1 MKRVERANTRR
12 VKLHF
17 YMHAF
22 LFFIFAFGNAAAQQP
37 ADYPVR
43 LFPVNSN
50 DGLSQGFVPS
60 IIQDSRGFIW
70 FATKD
75 GLNKYDG
82 YRFTVYRH
90 DPADANSLPD
100 NFIGELMED
109 SRGLVWVV
117 TPGKLS
123 IFDPM
128 TERFYPIDLR
138 HRSGERFEGVHRL
151 TEDAG
156 GNVWFRSRNEQVCVK
171 LTPGTNPASDIF
183 TEKYAPVITYE
194 KDLLANYRLAGTLS
208 GPFYFDA
215 EGGMWMMAGDSIYH
229 VAKKDQPA
237 GKITKRLST
246 GNFFGWPGCRV
257 HHIASDSRHR
267 TVYFITTAGIAV
279 YDLVTSTMERTFPR
293 EIANYP
299 FRQGFAIDDNRN
311 AWLNLGDTMFFMEYQ
326 GGNFRK
332 LAPVNIETGTW
343 RSYGIEAILVDRSG
357 IVWMG
362 SNGYGV
368 FKYNPNIARFHLSE
382 TGAMGWIS
390 GTRDGRIVYES
401 RHGLN
406 SFDPYA
412 QKTTGKIFTDGIFF
426 HHVNGPDDRAPRCFI
441 QDRQGIFWLGYG
453 NGHLARY
460 DEQQQSIR
468 FYYVGGNDSG
478 RTSATRLWLD
488 ADGYPWM
495 VVENIYSETSIYR
508 FDPATETFSAPVFF
522 PKMNGRYLYAII
534 SAVLVSPQGDFW
546 FGTTHG
552 LYSYSPKTQKWK
564 TFHHLAGDPS
574 SLSNDLIFSLCP
586 DPAQPGSYLWVGTN
600 SGGLN
605 RLDIAK
611 GTFTCFTDKD
621 GLPNNVIYG
630 ILSDNSG
637 NLWISTNRGLC
648 RFNPGT
654 KECKNFYASDGLQ
667 NNEFNR
673 YSYYKAPDGAMYF
686 GGVSGL
692 NFFYPEQINT
702 SGLAPAIVFTGFRL
716 FNTEVS
722 FNDPGS
728 PIRKPLDYLDG
739 IVLNYDQDVIALE
752 FAAMDFSAPE
762 KNQFRYKLEGFDKDW
777 TFSGTRN
784 EAIYTGLVPGEYTF
798 VVEASNSQGVW
809 TPQGRTLR
817 IVVLPPWWQTWWARI
832 SLSAIA
838 AGLVLLF
845 LWLRTAGLRKRQK
858 QLEEKVRERTQELNE
873 SITFLKQ
880 TQDQLVQ
887 NEKLASFGQLT
898 AGIAHEIKNPLN
910 FINNFSELSHELIEE
925 LKEAH
930 SDEERNEILE
940 SLKSNLSKI
949 NHHGS
954 RVDSI
959 IKSMLAH
966 SRGAGAVKQITDVN
980 KLCEEY
986 TNLAYHS
993 MRANV
998 QDFTCHI
1005 KKQLDPTLPGLYAIP
1020 QDISRVLLNLLNNA
1034 FYAVN
1039 EKRKVSGP
1047 DYRPELFISTT
1058 KEEGS
1063 AVITVRDNGS
1073 GIPETIKRKLFTPF
1087 FTTKPAGEGTGLGL
1101 SISADIVEAHGG
1113 TLQVDSRENE
1123 FTEFTIRIPLRDPE
1137 QASRLN

>member
-1 MKRVERANTRR
+1 MYVSLLL
-12 VKLHF
+12 VFVPGILQ
-17 YMHAF
+17 
-22 LFFIFAFGNAAAQQP
+22 AQRP
-37 ADYPVR
+37 APDYPVR
-43 LFPVNSN
+43 LYPINSN
-50 DGLSQGFVPS
+50 DGLSQGFVPA

-90 DPADANSLPD
+90 DAADPHSLPD
-100 NFIGELMED
+100 NFVGELVED
-109 SRGLVWVV
+109 SRGYLWVV
-117 TPGKLS
+117 TPGKLCV
-123 IFDPM
+123 FDPV
-128 TERFYPIDLR
+128 TELFYRLDLR
-138 HRSGERFEGVHRL
+138 HRSGETFDGMHRL
-151 TEDAG
+151 TEDAD
-156 GNVWFRSRNEQVCVK
+156 GNMWFRSRQEHVCVK
-171 LTPGTNPASDIF
+171 LAPGKDPASDVF
-183 TEKYAPVITYE
+183 TEKYTAVVTFE
-194 KDLLANYRLAGTLS
+194 KELLAKYKLAGTIS
-208 GPFYFDA
+208 EPFYFDA
-215 EGGMWMMAGDSIYH
+215 EGGMWMTIGDSLYY
-229 VAKKDQPA
+229 VAKKDQAA
-237 GKITKRLST
+237 GKITRRHKT
-246 GNFFGWPGCRV
+246 ENFFGWPGCSL
-257 HHIASDSRHR
+257 HHIASDKKHR
-267 TVYFITTAGIAV
+267 TIYFITTSGIAV
-279 YDLVTSTMERTFPR
+279 YDLVTSSMEKKCAWPIRHFS
-293 EIANYP
+293 
-299 FRQGFAIDDNRN
+299 FRQGFDIDENRN
-311 AWLNLGDTMFFMEYQ
+311 AWLNINDTTVFLEYAT
-326 GGNFRK
+326 GSFRK

-343 RSYGIEAILVDRSG
+343 RSYGVEAVLVDRSG

-362 SNGYGV
+362 TNGYGV
-368 FKYNPNIARFHLSE
+368 FKYNPNVAKFHLSE
-382 TGAMGWIS
+382 TGAMGWIN
-390 GTRDGRIVYES
+390 GTRDGRIVFETK
-401 RHGLN
+401 HGPRQ
-406 SFDPYA
+406 FDPYTQRPA
-412 QKTTGKIFTDGIFF
+412 GTIFTDGIFF
-426 HHVNGPDDRAPRCFI
+426 HHINGADDHSPRCFI
-441 QDRQGIFWLGYG
+441 QDRKGIFWLGYG
-453 NGHLARY
+453 NGHLAQY
-460 DEQQQSIR
+460 DEQRQNIR

-495 VVENIYSETSIYR
+495 LVENIHSQTSIYR
-508 FDPATETFSAPVFF
+508 FDPETETFSAPAYF
-522 PKMNGRYLYAII
+522 PEMDGRYLYAIV

-552 LYSYSPKTQKWK
+552 LYCFSPKTKTWK
-564 TFHHLAGDPS
+564 EFHHVAGDPS
-574 SLSNDLIFSLCP
+574 SLSNDQVFSLCF
-586 DPAQPGSYLWVGTN
+586 DPAQPGNFLWVGTN

-605 RLDIAK
+605 RLDMTT
-611 GTFTCFTDKD
+611 GTFTCYTDKD

-648 RFNPGT
+648 RFNPST
-654 KECKNFYASDGLQ
+654 KECKSFYASDGLQ

-673 YSYYKAPDGAMYF
+673 YSYYKAPDGALYF

-702 SGLAPAIVFTGFRL
+702 NGPAPSIVFTGLRL
-716 FNTEVS
+716 FNDEVS
-722 FNDPGS
+722 YNDPGS

-762 KNQFRYKLEGFDKDW
+762 KNQFRYMLEGFDKDW

-784 EAIYTGLVPGEYTF
+784 EAIYTGLVPGEYSF
-798 VVEASNSQGVW
+798 VVEAANSQGVW
-809 TPQGRTLR
+809 TTQGRTLR
-817 IVVLPPWWQTWWARI
+817 IVVLPPWWQTWWART
-832 SLSAIA
+832 LYVVVG

-873 SITFLKQ
+873 SITFLRQ

-925 LKEAH
+925 LKEAR

-1039 EKRKVSGP
+1039 ERRKVSGP
-1047 DYRPELFISTT
+1047 DYRPELVIATT
-1058 KEEGS
+1058 KEDGS

-1073 GIPETIKRKLFTPF
+1073 GIPESVKRKLFTPF

-1137 QASRLN
+1137 QVSRLN